1 MFKILAPLL
10 VLLFVL
16 LIHTTEP
23 FETYKYT
30 VDCDT
35 GAVIRTDMA
44 GNASNAGDGYR
55 AQITGA
61 ITNPNGNTVGVV
73 QDACKGW
80 YTNDSGVWKNGNT
93 QDSQSR
99 NTNVRDTNTSTGGP
113 GYDSAE
119 ISLEANREGKP
130 TVVSDSIN
138 MPSVIL
144 YSFIIT
150 AMFAG
155 LIMLGYA
162 GVARMSRTN
171 TMTR

>member
-1 MFKILAPLL
+1 MYKILTPLL

-30 VDCDT
+30 VNCET

-44 GNASNAGDGYR
+44 GNSSNAGDGYR

-93 QDSQSR
+93 QDAQSR
-99 NTNVRDTNTSTGGP
+99 NKQVGDSNPSVGGP
-113 GYDSAE
+113 GYESAE
-119 ISLEANREGKP
+119 ISLEANREGNP
-130 TVVSDSIN
+130 TVVHESIN
-138 MPSVIL
+138 VPTVIL
-144 YSFIIT
+144 YSLIIS
-150 AMFAG
+150 AVFAG

-171 TMTR
+171 TNTR

>member
-30 VDCDT
+30 VDCST

-44 GNASNAGDGYR
+44 GNSSNAGDGYK
-55 AQITGA
+55 AQITGS
-61 ITNPNGNTVGVV
+61 ITNPNGTTVGVV

-80 YTNDSGVWKNGNT
+80 YTNDSGVWSNGNT

-99 NTNVRDTNTSTGGP
+99 NTNVSNTNTSTGGP

-119 ISLEANREGKP
+119 VSLDANRQGNP
-130 TVVSDSIN
+130 TVTSNTIN
-138 MPSVIL
+138 MPTVII
-144 YSFIIT
+144 YSLIIT
-150 AMFAG
+150 AVFAG

-162 GVARMSRTN
+162 GMARMSRTN
-171 TMTR
+171 TTTR

>member
-1 MFKILAPLL
+1 MYKILAPLL

-30 VDCDT
+30 VNCST

-44 GNASNAGDGYR
+44 GNSSNAGDGYR

-61 ITNPNGNTVGVV
+61 ITNPNGSSVGVV

-80 YTNDSGVWKNGNT
+80 YTNDSGVWVNGGT
-93 QDSQSR
+93 QASQS
-99 NTNVRDTNTSTGGP
+99 NNKPVDDTHTSTGGP

-119 ISLEANREGKP
+119 ISLDSNRAKNP
-130 TVVSDSIN
+130 TIVSDSIN
-138 MPSVIL
+138 VPTVIM
-144 YSFIIT
+144 YSLILS
-150 AMFAG
+150 AVFAG

-171 TMTR
+171 TNTR